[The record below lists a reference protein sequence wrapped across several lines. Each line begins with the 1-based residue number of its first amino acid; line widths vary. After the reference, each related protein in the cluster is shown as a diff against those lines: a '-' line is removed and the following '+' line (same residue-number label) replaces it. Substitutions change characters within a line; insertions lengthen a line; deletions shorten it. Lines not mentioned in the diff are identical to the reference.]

1 MCSIIISDAN
11 YLQLIYRVTVTEDIK
26 RITVILRNW
35 KRRQNG
41 NTLESLQRTL
51 TKRTTIQA
59 KEIRNQ
65 YKIDFNNQF

>member
-1 MCSIIISDAN
+1 M
-11 YLQLIYRVTVTEDIK
+11 TEDIK